1 MPVIERCIQALFALV
16 QPVMGRGMSGNVRG
30 FNKTAAD
37 GTSGSGTLS
46 CPLSKTKTGHIPQ
59 GQSDEWMEHARDIFA
74 WCTSESG
81 RAGATASLAKNSFLT
96 TCLVIYFSL

>member
-1 MPVIERCIQALFALV
+1 MIERCIQALFALI
-16 QPVMGRGMSGNVRG
+16 QPVMGRSGNVRG

-59 GQSDEWMEHARDIFA
+59 GQWDERTEHARDIFA

-81 RAGATASLAKNSFLT
+81 SAGTSAARAKIHL
-96 TCLVIYFSL
+96 